1 MKSVRFLAAVLC
13 SLTLASSL
21 AAAPAPIPFNTEP
34 SVIETHGLRVLIAL
48 AVLTVVA
55 LGVARWLKSA
65 RPELMVRLKPASP
78 PVRVVGRARLTTRCN
93 VFVLDYRGRELLV
106 AVSGDRVVEL
116 GGAAEQP
123 SATGSAATADQDGVH
138 D

>member
-1 MKSVRFLAAVLC
+1 MKSVRYLAAALC
-13 SLTLASSL
+13 SLMLASSL

-48 AVLTVVA
+48 GVLTVVA

-65 RPELMVRLKPASP
+65 RPDLMTRLKPASP
-78 PVRVVGRARLTTRCN
+78 VVRVVGRARLTTRCN

-116 GGAAEQP
+116 GGAAPQID
-123 SATGSAATADQDGVH
+123 AGQTAMTEQDGGH
-138 D
+138 G

>member
-1 MKSVRFLAAVLC
+1 MKSVRYLAAALC
-13 SLTLASSL
+13 SLMLASSL

-48 AVLTVVA
+48 GVLTVVA

-65 RPELMVRLKPASP
+65 RPDLMARLKPASP
-78 PVRVVGRARLTTRCN
+78 AVRIVGRARLTTRCN

-116 GGAAEQP
+116 GGAAPQIDAGP
-123 SATGSAATADQDGVH
+123 TAMTEQDGGH
-138 D
+138 G

>member
-1 MKSVRFLAAVLC
+1 MKSVRYLAAALC
-13 SLTLASSL
+13 GLMLASSL

-48 AVLTVVA
+48 GVLTVVA

-65 RPELMVRLKPASP
+65 RPDLMARLKPASP
-78 PVRVVGRARLTTRCN
+78 TVRVVGRARLTTRCN

-116 GGAAEQP
+116 GGAAPQID
-123 SATGSAATADQDGVH
+123 AGQTAMTEQDGGH
-138 D
+138 G